1 MKSRPSQQWTFVLAV
16 ALSAI
21 SLCAQSAPKITT
33 PKDALGFNL
42 GDDYMVANYT
52 QLEAY
57 WKKIAGESDR
67 MKLVSIGK
75 TEEGRDQWMA
85 IISSADNIK
94 NLDKYK
100 QIAGRMAH
108 AEGVT
113 EAQAHQLAAQG
124 KAIVWIDGGL
134 HASESVGSQQLME
147 TVYQLTSRTD
157 PETMRLL
164 NDDIVLCVQAN
175 PDGQELIA
183 NWYMRGTE
191 KPDGPLKDP
200 QQRSMNNLP
209 RLWAKYIG
217 HDDNRDFYMSNMK
230 ESTNMNRQMFIEW
243 FPQIVYNHHQTGPA
257 GAVIFMP
264 PFRDPFNYNFDPLVP
279 LGIDMVGAAM
289 HSRLVAEGKGGSA
302 MRSGS
307 NYSTW
312 WNGGLRTISY
322 FHNMIGILTEII
334 GSPTPTNIAVV
345 PGKQL
350 PQGDWP
356 MPVAPGP
363 WHYRQ
368 SIEYEITNNYA
379 IMDLASR
386 YKETFLFNIWRMGM
400 NSIEKGS
407 KDFWTVT
414 PKRIDALNAAAG
426 ITGAGRGGRGG
437 NAPAAGGDA
446 PPGGDTAP
454 AAGGGGGGGG
464 GRGGGVSLALYNSV
478 LHDPKL
484 RDPRG
489 YILPADQPD
498 FATATEF
505 INALIKNGIYCLR
518 ATSAFQVAGK
528 SYPTGSYVVKTAQAF
543 RPHVMDMFEPQ
554 DHPNDFAYP
563 GGPPNRPYDITG
575 WTLAMQMG
583 VKYDRIQDGFDGPFE
598 KIPGLLPPP
607 PMPFTTVASPAGYL
621 ISHEINNSFIL
632 INRLQ
637 KAGGEVY
644 WMKQEQTV
652 DGKSIGTGAIWVPAS
667 AAVRPILEKAAKEL
681 GTPVHALAK
690 APTGDAMKLKPVRIG
705 LVDTYGGS
713 MPSGWTRWL
722 FEQYEMPFQLVY
734 PSMLDAGDLKSKF
747 DVIVFVAG
755 TLGGGRGGRGGGGAA
770 PAAGGDT
777 PPAAGGDA
785 APAATA
791 TAGAAPAAAARGG
804 GRGGRGGGGRGGRGG
819 ADVPEEYRAMQGRVS
834 EETTIPALK
843 KFVELGGTLVTIGNS
858 TNGAAAD
865 FGLPVKSY
873 LTEMGPDG
881 RERNLPADKFYIP
894 GSLLKMNVDN
904 TNPLAYGMPKQ
915 VDVFFDNSPVFKL
928 EPTVEMQHTA
938 PVGWF
943 SGKQVL
949 DSGWAWG
956 QQYLDG
962 GTAVAESTVGEGKI
976 VLLGPEVNF
985 RDQPH
990 GTYKL
995 LFNSLYYGNTTSA
1008 PLK

>member
-1 MKSRPSQQWTFVLAV
+1 MSSRPLHRWTFVLA
-16 ALSAI
+16 AILSAA
-21 SLCAQSAPKITT
+21 SLSAQSAPKITT

-57 WKKIAGESDR
+57 WKKLASESDR

-75 TEEGRDQWMA
+75 TEEGRDQYMA
-85 IISSADNIK
+85 IVSSPDNIK
-94 NLDKYK
+94 NLDQYK
-100 QIAGRMAH
+100 QISRRLAL
-108 AEGVT
+108 AEGVN
-113 EAQAHQLAAQG
+113 EEQAHQLAAQG
-124 KAIVWIDGGL
+124 KAVVWIDGGL

-147 TVYQLTSRTD
+147 MVYQMVSRTD

-164 NDDIVLCVQAN
+164 NDDIMLFVQAN

-183 NWYMRGTE
+183 NWYMRGSE
-191 KPDGPLKDP
+191 KLDAPLRPEKE
-200 QQRSMNNLP
+200 REMNNLP
-209 RLWAKYIG
+209 RLYAKYIG

-230 ESTNMNRQMFIEW
+230 ETTNMNRILFHEW
-243 FPQIVYNHHQTGPA
+243 FPQIMYNHHQTGPA
-257 GAVIFMP
+257 GAVIFIP

-279 LGIDMVGAAM
+279 LGIEMVGTAM

-307 NYSTW
+307 SYSTW
-312 WNGGLRTISY
+312 WNGGLRTITY

-334 GSPTPTNIAVV
+334 GSPTPITMPVI
-345 PGKQL
+345 PRMQL
-350 PQGDWP
+350 PTGDWP
-356 MPVAPGP
+356 MPVTPGP

-368 SIEYEITNNYA
+368 SIDYEISNNRA
-379 IMDLASR
+379 ILDLASR
-386 YKETFLFNIWRMGM
+386 YRETFLFNIWRMGT

-407 KDFWTVT
+407 KDYWTIT

-426 ITGAGRGGRGG
+426 LTGRGGRG
-437 NAPAAGGDA
+437 AEPVGDLA
-446 PPGGDTAP
+446 PGG
-454 AAGGGGGGGG
+454 GF
-464 GRGGGVSLALYNSV
+464 GRGGGGVSIDLYNSV

-505 INALIKNGIYCLR
+505 INALLKNGVTCLK
-518 ATSAFQVAGK
+518 ATSSFQVAGK
-528 SYPTGSYVVKTAQAF
+528 SYPEGSYVVKTAQAF

-583 VKYDRIQDGFDGPFE
+583 VKYDRVLDGFDGPFE
-598 KIPGLLPPP
+598 KIEGLLPPP
-607 PMPFTTVASPAGYL
+607 ASTVTGPAGPAGYL
-621 ISHEINNSFIL
+621 ISHEINNSFIVT
-632 INRLQ
+632 NRLL
-637 KAGGEVY
+637 KAGGDVY
-644 WMKQEQTV
+644 WLKQEQTV
-652 DGKSIGTGAIWVPAS
+652 NGRNLGTGAIWVPAS
-667 AAVRPILEKAAKEL
+667 PAVRPILEKAAKEL
-681 GTPVHALAK
+681 GTPVYALAK
-690 APTGDAMKLKPVRIG
+690 APVGEALKIKPIRVG
-705 LVDTYGGS
+705 VYDSYGGS
-713 MPSGWTRWL
+713 MPAGWTKWL
-722 FEQYEMPFQLVY
+722 FEQYEMPFQVVY

-755 TLGGGRGGRGGGGAA
+755 TLGGRGGRNGGGA
-770 PAAGGDT
+770 
-777 PPAAGGDA
+777 PPAAGG
-785 APAATA
+785 
-791 TAGAAPAAAARGG
+791 ARGGRGSDGG
-804 GRGGRGGGGRGGRGG
+804 GRG
-819 ADVPEEYRAMQGRVS
+819 AANVPEEYRAMVGRVT
-834 EETTIPALK
+834 EDITVPALK
-843 KFVELGGTLVTIGNS
+843 KFVELGGTLVTIGSS
-858 TNGAAAD
+858 TNNAVTD
-865 FGLPVKSY
+865 FALPVKSY

-881 RERNLPADKFYIP
+881 HERNLPADKFYIP

-928 EPTVEMQHTA
+928 EPTIELQKTA

-943 SGKQVL
+943 TGKQVL

-962 GTAVAESTVGEGKI
+962 GTAVAESTVGEGKV

-995 LFNSLYYGNTTSA
+995 LFNSLYYGAAASTE
-1008 PLK
+1008 LK

>member
-1 MKSRPSQQWTFVLAV
+1 MRFRKPHRWTFVLAA
-16 ALSAI
+16 ALSAV

-33 PKDALGFNL
+33 PKAALGFNL

-57 WKKIAGESDR
+57 WKKLAGESDR

-85 IISSADNIK
+85 ILSSPGNIG
-94 NLDKYK
+94 NLDHFK
-100 QIAGRMAH
+100 QISRKLAL
-108 AEGVT
+108 AEGVS
-113 EAQAHQLAAQG
+113 EEQAHALAAEG
-124 KAIVWIDGGL
+124 KAVVWIDGGL

-147 TVYQLTSRTD
+147 TVYQLASRTD
-157 PETMRLL
+157 PETLRFL
-164 NDDIVLCVQAN
+164 NDVIILCVQAN

-183 NWYMRGTE
+183 NWYMRGAE
-191 KPDGPLKDP
+191 KPDGPLREP
-200 QQRSMNNLP
+200 LERSMNNLP
-209 RLWAKYIG
+209 RLYAKYVG

-230 ESTNMNRQMFIEW
+230 ETTNMNRQLFLEW
-243 FPQIVYNHHQTGPA
+243 FPQIMYNHHQTGPA

-279 LGIDMVGAAM
+279 LGIEMVGTAM

-307 NYSTW
+307 TYSTW
-312 WNGGLRTISY
+312 WNGGLRTVTY

-334 GSPTPTNIAVV
+334 GSPTPTSIAVV

-356 MPVAPGP
+356 MPAAPGP

-368 SIEYEITNNYA
+368 SIEYEITNNRA
-379 IMDLASR
+379 ILDIASR
-386 YKETFLFNIWRMGM
+386 YRETWLFNIWRMGM
-400 NSIEKGS
+400 NSIEKGN
-407 KDFWTVT
+407 KDYWTVT
-414 PKRIDALNAAAG
+414 PKRIAALEAAA
-426 ITGAGRGGRGG
+426 AAANPGRGGRGG
-437 NAPAAGGDA
+437 AAAAATAGGDAAPGGDA
-446 PPGGDTAP
+446 PPGFGS
-454 AAGGGGGGGG
+454 GG
-464 GRGGGVSLALYNSV
+464 GRGGGGVSLELYNSI
-478 LHDPKL
+478 LHDPKM

-489 YILPADQPD
+489 YVIPADQPD

-505 INALIKNGIYCLR
+505 VNALLKNGVTCLK
-518 ATSAFQVAGK
+518 ATAAFAVAGK
-528 SYPTGSYVVKTAQAF
+528 SYPAGSYVVKTAQAF

-583 VKYDRIQDGFDGPFE
+583 VKYDRILDGFDGPFE

-607 PMPFTTVASPAGYL
+607 ASSVSGPARPAGYL

-632 INRLQ
+632 INRLLR
-637 KAGGEVY
+637 AGGEVY
-644 WMKQEQTV
+644 WLKQEQTI

-667 AAVRPILEKAAKEL
+667 AAVRPVLDKAAKEL
-681 GTPVHALAK
+681 GIPVHALTT
-690 APTGDAMKLKPVRIG
+690 APSGDALKLKPVRIG
-705 LVDTYGGS
+705 LYDSYGGS

-722 FEQYEMPFQLVY
+722 FEQYEMPFQVVY
-734 PSMLDAGDLKSKF
+734 PAMLDAGDLKSKF
-747 DVIVFVAG
+747 DVLVFAAG
-755 TLGGGRGGRGGGGAA
+755 SLGGRGGGGRGGAV
-770 PAAGGDT
+770 PAA
-777 PPAAGGDA
+777 GDA
-785 APAATA
+785 APAAA
-791 TAGAAPAAAARGG
+791 ADAAGATPANAGRGG
-804 GRGGRGGGGRGGRGG
+804 GRGGRGGAGGGRGN
-819 ADVPEEYRAMQGRVS
+819 ASVPEEYRATQGRIS
-834 EETTIPALK
+834 EETTIPQLK
-843 KFVELGGTLVTIGNS
+843 KFVELGGTIVTIGSS
-858 TNGAAAD
+858 TNGVATA
-865 FGLPVKSY
+865 FGLPVTNY
-873 LTEMGPDG
+873 LTEMGADG

-894 GSLLKMNVDN
+894 GSLLRMNVDN
-904 TNPLAYGMPKQ
+904 TNPLAFGMPKQ
-915 VDVFFDNSPVFKL
+915 VDVFFDSSPVFKL
-928 EPTVEMQHTA
+928 EPTVELQHTS

-962 GTAVAESTVGEGKI
+962 GTAVAEATVGEGKV

-995 LFNSLYYGNTTSA
+995 LFNSLYYGSA
-1008 PLK
+1008 KVEPLR